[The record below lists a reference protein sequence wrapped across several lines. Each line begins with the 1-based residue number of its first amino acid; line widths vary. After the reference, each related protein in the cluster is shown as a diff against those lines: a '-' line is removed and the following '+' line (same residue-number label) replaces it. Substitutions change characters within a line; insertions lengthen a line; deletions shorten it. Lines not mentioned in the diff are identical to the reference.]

1 MKIQRLDI
9 YRLVL
14 LSLLGALLF
23 VSQVAL
29 SWLPNVEI
37 VSILLI
43 TYTRVY
49 GLKTLYPLY
58 VFVMM
63 QGLLYGFG
71 HWFFNY
77 LYVWLPLVLV
87 AWVFRRMTSP
97 IGWAIV
103 SAVFGLLFGALCSV
117 LYLFMGG
124 PSVMIAYWISG
135 ILFDL
140 VHCGGNLLAALVLTV
155 PLYKLLYR
163 LNDQLGRL

>member
-1 MKIQRLDI
+1 MKVQRLSI

-29 SWLPNVEI
+29 SWLPNIEI

-49 GLKTLYPLY
+49 GLKVLYPLY
-58 VFVMM
+58 IFVMM
-63 QGLLYGFG
+63 EGLFYGFG
-71 HWFFNY
+71 QWFLNY

-87 AWVFRRMTSP
+87 AWAFRRMSSP
-97 IGWAIV
+97 LGWAII
-103 SAVFGLLFGALCSV
+103 SAIFGLMFGALCSI

-124 PSVMIAYWISG
+124 PSMMVAYWVG
-135 ILFDL
+135 GVWFDL
-140 VHCGGNLLAALVLTV
+140 LHCGGNLLAALILTA
-155 PLYKLLYR
+155 PLYKLLNR
-163 LNDQLGRL
+163 LNTQLGHW

>member
-1 MKIQRLDI
+1 MKVQRLDI

-23 VSQVAL
+23 VSQVVL
-29 SWLPNVEI
+29 SWLPNIEI

-58 VFVMM
+58 IFVMM
-63 QGLLYGFG
+63 QGFFYGFG
-71 HWFFNY
+71 HWFLNY

-87 AWVFRRMTSP
+87 ALVFRRMTSP

-103 SAVFGLLFGALCSV
+103 NAIFGLMFGALCSI
-117 LYLFMGG
+117 LYLILGG
-124 PSVMIAYWISG
+124 PSMMIAYWISG
-135 ILFDL
+135 IWFDL
-140 VHCGGNLLAALVLTV
+140 LHCGGNLLTALVLSV
-155 PLYKLLYR
+155 PLHKLLCR
-163 LNDQLGRL
+163 LNDQLSRL